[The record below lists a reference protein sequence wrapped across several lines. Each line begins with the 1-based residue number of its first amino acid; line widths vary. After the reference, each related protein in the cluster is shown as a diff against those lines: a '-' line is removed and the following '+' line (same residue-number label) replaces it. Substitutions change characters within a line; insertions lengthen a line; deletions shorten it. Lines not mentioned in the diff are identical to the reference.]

1 VAVSFLRPEAVAL
14 LARWREVALAIAA
27 AAFGLWV
34 ATRGGWFYA
43 ILGAG
48 VVAFALGLALAGW
61 RRMRFA
67 QDGGAPGL
75 VEIDEGAIAYFGP
88 ETGGVLALSELTE
101 IAAAPGPD
109 GLVWRLAQAD
119 GRCLDIPAAA
129 RGAERLFDV
138 FAALPGA
145 RAHVFVAAV
154 ERPPAG
160 PRRLWRRADAPP
172 EPPLPRP

>member
-1 VAVSFLRPEAVAL
+1 MSFLRPEALAVL
-14 LARWREVALAIAA
+14 LRWREVALALAG

-43 ILGAG
+43 VLGAALL
-48 VVAFALGLALAGW
+48 AFALGLALSAW

-67 QDGGAPGL
+67 RAGDAPG
-75 VEIDEGAIAYFGP
+75 VVQIDEGAIAYFGP
-88 ETGGVLALSELTE
+88 ETGGLVALSELTE
-101 IAAAPGPD
+101 IAALPGPG
-109 GLVWRLAQAD
+109 GLRWRLAQAD
-119 GRCLDIPAAA
+119 GRQLEIPAAA

-145 RAHVFVAAV
+145 RPGAFLDAV

-160 PRRLWRRADAPP
+160 PRRLWRRADAPA